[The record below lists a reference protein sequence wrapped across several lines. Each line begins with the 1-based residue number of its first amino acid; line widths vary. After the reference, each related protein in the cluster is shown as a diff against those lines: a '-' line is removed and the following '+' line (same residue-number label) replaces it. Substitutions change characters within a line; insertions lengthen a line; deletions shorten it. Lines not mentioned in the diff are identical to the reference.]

1 MLMNRRSLVPLVLAS
16 MIVMPASARSA
27 EIIGH
32 RGASHDAPEN
42 TVASVTLAWKQNADA
57 SEIDVYLTKDNR
69 IIALHDRTT
78 KKTTGVEWK
87 PAERTLAELATLD
100 AGSWKSPKYAGEP
113 IPSLEDILD
122 TIPPGKRL
130 VIEIKCG
137 PEILP
142 HLQKVLEASPKY
154 PSQIVIIAFDWE
166 NITGAKKRMPKVPC
180 YWLYGKTPHVDKK
193 TGKISDR
200 PDELLARCKA
210 AGLDGL
216 DIHHESQITPE
227 FMKRMEDAGLE
238 LLVWTVND
246 PAVARRMV
254 DLGVAGITTDRP
266 AWLREQ
272 LQATAGQ

>member
-1 MLMNRRSLVPLVLAS
+1 MLLNRRCFVHLLLAS
-16 MIVMPASARSA
+16 MIVMPVSARSA

-32 RGASHDAPEN
+32 RGASYDAPEN
-42 TVASVTLAWKQNADA
+42 TVASVKLAWKQDADA
-57 SEIDVYLTKDNR
+57 SEIDIYLTKDKR

-78 KKTTGVEWK
+78 KKTTGVDWK
-87 PAERTLAELATLD
+87 PADRTLAELAALD

-113 IPSLEDILD
+113 IPSLEDILA
-122 TIPPGKRL
+122 TIPPGKQL
-130 VIEIKCG
+130 VIEIKSG

-154 PSQIVIIAFDWE
+154 PSQIVIIAFDWD
-166 NITGAKKRMPKVPC
+166 NITGAKQRMPKVPC

-193 TGKISDR
+193 TGEISDR
-200 PDELLARCKA
+200 PDELLARCKV

-216 DIHHESQITPE
+216 DIHYESQITPE
-227 FMKRMEDAGLE
+227 FMKRVQGAGLE

-246 PAVARRMV
+246 PAAARRMV

-272 LQATAGQ
+272 LQATAGE